1 MCYFHY
7 TYNIEK
13 NIKNKIISK
22 LKKDSINEY
31 NKEIDNINNI
41 RHGLLAIPFII
52 EKNKNI
58 VEEIFKKYNSNIYK
72 NSKRYFI
79 INGIY
84 IY

>member
-7 TYNIEK
+7 SYNIEK
-13 NIKNKIISK
+13 NIKIKIISK

-41 RHGLLAIPFII
+41 KHDLLAIPFII

-58 VEEIFKKYNSNIYK
+58 VEEIFK
-72 NSKRYFI
+72 
-79 INGIY
+79 
-84 IY
+84 